1 MSQHPVSLRGWS
13 PVGALPTLPRTLGM
27 CAHCLDVISHNVQ
40 PLINH
45 VVPLGGTEV
54 TPCLGKVGQRRAC

>member
-1 MSQHPVSLRGWS
+1 M
-13 PVGALPTLPRTLGM
+13 GALPTLPRTLGM